1 VDASSDVSAPG
12 NSIVQRS
19 YSKSRFHPGIDGI
32 PHDSIAKNVLDRAQV
47 ELAFS
52 RLMLGN
58 IGQPEPV
65 RCVSDKLALNEV
77 IVCQGTLRIA
87 HLSDM
92 MTARW
97 IGLWF
102 FLDKAA
108 CLLIGC

>member
-1 VDASSDVSAPG
+1 MSRDVE
-12 NSIVQRS
+12 NS
-19 YSKSRFHPGIDGI
+19 
-32 PHDSIAKNVLDRAQV
+32 
-47 ELAFS
+47 
-52 RLMLGN
+52 
-58 IGQPEPV
+58 
-65 RCVSDKLALNEV
+65 
-77 IVCQGTLRIA
+77 